1 MAMPDRPLMLD
12 TPQALPPTAT
22 RKVHPGE
29 QGRDTGGVPKFVR
42 KRTDRRGR
50 CGSASSLLLVAV
62 AILLIGGLG
71 AWFVLGSGS
80 GEGPAGMV
88 EPAAADGVTA
98 EEPPPGMMRE
108 ADLLAMEAAGP
119 RTMGNLESRPAG
131 GYEPFEKVFGDSGGT
146 IIGEVRVEG
155 AEYPEVFTILLEPSR
170 IAEGREAAVTRTV
183 TSEPGMRTFEIRDL
197 PLASYRLSASAPG
210 LATSKI
216 EVELFRVA
224 DRPNQRGLDF
234 LNVDL
239 TLRPMAAVTGVV
251 RTSNGDPA
259 SDLALYLTPFTPPG
273 GDRVKPAE
281 VNALTRLE
289 TRTTIAGTYR
299 FEGVAPGPW
308 MLHVGDPIK
317 PLQPPTPV
325 GMRSSEVAVDD
336 LQLPPLATLDLIVL
350 DHLARPCPSVK
361 ITGYLKGAGTGSFS
375 AMTDSMGRLEVPHLK
390 PGPWR
395 LDAHDEQLDQKG
407 RADLVLTH
415 EGRAD
420 GLPDEIH
427 IR

>member
-1 MAMPDRPLMLD
+1 M
-12 TPQALPPTAT
+12 
-22 RKVHPGE
+22 
-29 QGRDTGGVPKFVR
+29 
-42 KRTDRRGR
+42 
-50 CGSASSLLLVAV
+50 AV
-62 AILLIGGLG
+62 AILLLGGLG
-71 AWFVLGSGS
+71 AWFVLGSQ
-80 GEGPAGMV
+80 
-88 EPAAADGVTA
+88 PAADPAQMIQPATADGA
-98 EEPPPGMMRE
+98 AGKEPPPGMMRQ
-108 ADLLAMEAAGP
+108 ADLVALEAAGP
-119 RTMGNLESRPAG
+119 RTMGNLETRPAG

-170 IAEGREAAVTRTV
+170 IAEGREAAVTRTL

-210 LATSKI
+210 LATPKV
-216 EVELFRVA
+216 EVQLFRVA
-224 DRPNQRGLDF
+224 ERPNQRGLDF

-251 RTSNGDPA
+251 RTSSGDAA

-273 GDRVKPAE
+273 GDRVQPAE
-281 VNALTRLE
+281 VGALTRLE

-308 MLHVGDPIK
+308 MLHIGDPIK

-325 GMRSSEVAVDD
+325 GMRSKDVQVND
-336 LQLPPLATLDLIVL
+336 LDLPPLATLDLIVL
-350 DHLARPCPSVK
+350 DHLARPCPDVK

-375 AMTDSMGRLEVPHLK
+375 AKTDSVGRLEVPYLQ

-395 LDAHDEQLDQKG
+395 IDAHDEQLDQKG
-407 RADLVLTH
+407 RADFLLTH
-415 EGRAD
+415 EGKAS